1 MGVLLTGVASG
12 ASASW
17 SSSVGGRNS
26 RVRTAYYQ
34 YEVGTEE
41 EVILREARDAFL
53 NFLIKDSSH
62 PRRIQSDLHG
72 VDYLYVM
79 LDNISAKIIK
89 PGIVGLQATYGGS
102 AQQPQTTG
110 VSSDTVMIYTKG
122 AVDALYGTSEGGPFG
137 FPDET
142 LLNQVEG
149 EDPLNINLD
158 VHRIDA
164 FQRTPF
170 TRGLISYKPTILD
183 YRGALAQGWASRVGK
198 TNANRFTYYMGDDY
212 GPLTVGVN
220 RVRLNGLTT
229 VPKPLISKDKGI
241 AWMTQFDFT
250 ICNTQFVDQG
260 IEVNEEEDAEGNTAN
275 TGKIVYLDQYER
287 IDFPNWYSP

>member
-41 EVILREARDAFL
+41 EVILTEAKDAFL
-53 NFLIKDSSH
+53 NFLIEDSSH

-79 LDNISAKIIK
+79 LDNISAKVIK
-89 PGIVGLQATYGGS
+89 PGIVALQATYGGS

-110 VSSDTVMIYTKG
+110 ISSDTVMIYTKG
-122 AVDALYGTSEGGPFG
+122 AVDALYGAAQGGPFG
-137 FPDET
+137 FPDES
-142 LLNQVEG
+142 LLNQVQG
-149 EDPLNINLD
+149 EDPLNINLE

-183 YRGALAQGWASRVGK
+183 YRGALAQGWANVVGK
-198 TNANRFTYYMGDDY
+198 TNANTFIYYMGDDY
-212 GPLTVGVN
+212 GPLFAAPN
-220 RVRLNGLTT
+220 RVRLNGFTT
-229 VPKPLISKDKGI
+229 VPKTLISKDKGI

-250 ICNTQFVDQG
+250 ICSTQFVDQA
-260 IEVNEEEDAEGNTAN
+260 IEVNEEETSEGDTENV
-275 TGKIVYLDQYER
+275 GKIIYLDQYQR
-287 IDFPNWYSP
+287 VRFPNWYTP

>member
-41 EVILREARDAFL
+41 EVILTEAKDAFL
-53 NFLIKDSSH
+53 NFLIEDSSH

-79 LDNISAKIIK
+79 LDNISAKVIK
-89 PGIVGLQATYGGS
+89 PGIVALQATYGGS

-110 VSSDTVMIYTKG
+110 ISSDTVMIYTKG
-122 AVDALYGTSEGGPFG
+122 AVDALYGAAQGGPFG
-137 FPDET
+137 FPDES
-142 LLNQVEG
+142 LLNQVQG
-149 EDPLNINLD
+149 EDPLNINLE

-183 YRGALAQGWASRVGK
+183 YRGALAQGWANVVGK
-198 TNANRFTYYMGDDY
+198 TNANTFIYYMGDDY
-212 GPLTVGVN
+212 GPLFAAPN

-250 ICNTQFVDQG
+250 ICSTQFVDQA
-260 IEVNEEEDAEGNTAN
+260 IEVNEEETSEGDTENV
-275 TGKIVYLDQYER
+275 GKIIYLDQYQR
-287 IDFPNWYSP
+287 VRFPNWYTP